1 MKYIVQDRGNIVRL
15 RRCLQQH
22 KNIVQF
28 IYSRC
33 YGETYSLID
42 KRGIEIKSEFLLA
55 FKSSR
60 DKKKFQ
66 QFPQQQEQ
74 Q

>member
-1 MKYIVQDRGNIVRL
+1 MKYIEWDSGNIVRL

-33 YGETYSLID
+33 YPELYSLID
-42 KRGIEIKSEFLLA
+42 KRGIKIKSEFLLA
-55 FKSSR
+55 FKSWK

-66 QFPQQQEQ
+66 QLPHQ
-74 Q
+74 